1 MAKLTPEP
9 VFLGLLE
16 AQTSYGYHLLDQ
28 FRSTEQLG
36 RIWNLSSS
44 QLYAIL
50 KRLERE
56 ELIEGREE
64 SRPDAPMRTVYW
76 LTDRGREHL
85 YQWLDEADPSPSTRY
100 IRTEFLSRLYIAELL
115 GQPSG
120 AIIDAQR
127 AACERHR
134 DSLVSQQVHPVGRIA
149 GLALDLRRRELD
161 LILDWLDTCRRP
173 QRATPTTRSDSHRS
187 AGSQPH

>member
-76 LTDRGREHL
+76 LTDSGREHL
-85 YQWLDEADPSPSTRY
+85 YQWLNDADPSPSTRY

>member
-1 MAKLTPEP
+1 MAKLSPEP

-36 RIWNLSSS
+36 RIWNLSTS

-56 ELIEGREE
+56 GLIDGREE
-64 SRPDAPMRTVYW
+64 FRPDAPMRTVYW
-76 LTDRGREHL
+76 LTDAGREALFH
-85 YQWLDEADPSPSTRY
+85 WLHEPHPSASTRH

-115 GQPSG
+115 GEPTTP
-120 AIIDAQR
+120 IIDAQQ
-127 AACERHR
+127 AACETLHTRLVADPIPR
-134 DSLVSQQVHPVGRIA
+134 SARVASLAQA
-149 GLALDLRRRELD
+149 LRRREMEV
-161 LILDWLDTCRRP
+161 ILEWLETCRP
-173 QRATPTTRSDSHRS
+173 QRGSGPTARRSQR
-187 AGSQPH
+187 P

>member
-36 RIWNLSSS
+36 RIWNLSTS

-76 LTDRGREHL
+76 LTDRGRDEL
-85 YQWLDEADPSPSTRY
+85 YRWLNDSDPSPSTRH

-115 GQPSG
+115 GQSSG
-120 AIIDAQR
+120 PIIDAQR
-127 AACERHR
+127 RACERYRH
-134 DSLVSQQVHPVGRIA
+134 SLTSQQDLPVGRIT
-149 GLALDLRRRELD
+149 GLAFDLRRREVD
-161 LILDWLDTCRRP
+161 VILSWLETCRKP
-173 QRATPTTRSDSHRS
+173 QRATAARSDGHRS
-187 AGSQPH
+187 AGPTPH